1 MLGAVLR
8 CLEQFFPGV
17 NTFWI
22 LLPGARWFWR
32 KVPTQHNKKGAWKP
46 YGYFIWTHLMLIQ
59 ALLLALAKKHQAA
72 DYQQKVQILALYLS
86 LSTWIPTKK
95 IPTEPKQKKWFK
107 KSKWHNSTLT
117 FSIPGLGLGTFSNW
131 PWPRVGETPGVSL
144 WPPTSRYRGRG
155 QGGPNLGSK
164 LVHRDRAHPGGSGR
178 WNHPPIGNHLEKPMD
193 FYGEVFG
200 YHDNMKK
207 PSI

>member
-86 LSTWIPTKK
+86 LSTWIPTEKN
-95 IPTEPKQKKWFK
+95 PNWALK
-107 KSKWHNSTLT
+107 KSGSRNQSDKKPLT
-117 FSIPGLGLGTFSNW
+117 FSNR
-131 PWPRVGETPGVSL
+131 PWPRVGETSWCFGDLRPPGTEAEAKVVQT
-144 WPPTSRYRGRG
+144 WD
-155 QGGPNLGSK
+155 PNLSTETEPIQVDLG
-164 LVHRDRAHPGGSGR
+164 DETTHPLETTWKNPWIFMGR
-178 WNHPPIGNHLEKPMD
+178 FLGIMTTWKNR
-193 FYGEVFG
+193 VFRWWWL
-200 YHDNMKK
+200 K
-207 PSI
+207 